1 MSQPLYMDAEITPNR
16 SLSRT
21 GVFIVLCLFGAA
33 NGIAGTVFWMMGAWP
48 APIFMGLDVLALWWA
63 FSIHNRAAQPERV
76 QVTPVEIC
84 VLRKDQQVWSSPT
97 AFTRV
102 AVERRGPGDSRV
114 RLSLSGKALTIA
126 RALSPAERL
135 EFAGALEQAILAA
148 RMGRRDLA

>member
-1 MSQPLYMDAEITPNR
+1 MAQPLYMDAEITPNR

-21 GVFIVLCLFGAA
+21 GFFILLCIVGAA

-48 APIFMGLDVLALWWA
+48 APVFMGLDVLALWWA
-63 FSIHNRAAQPERV
+63 FSIHNRSVQPERV
-76 QVTPVEIC
+76 QVTPAEIC
-84 VLRKDQQVWSSPT
+84 VLRKDQPVWRSPT

-126 RALSPAERL
+126 AALSPAERL
-135 EFAGALEQAILAA
+135 DFASALERAIAEA
-148 RMGRRDLA
+148 RLGVLR